1 VDKLALIIFIF
12 ISGCT
17 YVPEANAFLAAIFV
31 ALGIEVSM
39 AAAAAAIAASTAL
52 TVASYAITM
61 VVSMAISFAVS
72 SVIGGP
78 NSPSSPSQRDPGNR
92 TQIPPAT
99 SNKLPVV
106 YGTSYIGGTVIDLS
120 ITDNDQTMYYVLAL
134 SEVTN
139 TNPGQTP
146 DTVSFGNVYF
156 AGKKCVFDAT
166 KKYQVNALLDESTG
180 ESETNVKGKIKFYF
194 YSNGSN
200 TPTNSDQ
207 TAIQVMSNSKLA
219 YQWDSTKLMTNCA
232 FVIMVLTYS
241 VTANIRGLAQTK
253 FQVTNS
259 RHKPGSCL
267 YDYLINTRY
276 GAAIP
281 AAQIDTVSLDALDV
295 YSDQAFTYT
304 DYEGGTTTQTRFRFD
319 GVADTQRAIMATLQD
334 MTSSCDC
341 LLRYNEITAQ
351 WGVIVQSPSYTVA
364 MAINDSNVI
373 SGIQVTP
380 IDLSNSF
387 NIAEVKFPDK
397 ANQDTFNTSTFDLA
411 QIDPALLF
419 PNEPVNKQSVTVPF
433 CNDDVRAQ
441 YLGNRFLKAARE
453 DLQVTL
459 SINYVGLQLSAGDII
474 TLTNLNYG
482 WVDKLF
488 RTNKVTQTF
497 KDDGSIVVNLLLM
510 EFNPTVYDDVSITQ
524 FQPSPN
530 TGIGDPLVF
539 GTVPPPVVDS
549 SYPTDV
555 NPLFL
560 VKVTTPAA
568 GISQYAELYYTAFA
582 SPTEAQLIF
591 AGTSEVQANGTPWN
605 TNTVLPLIS
614 LAGIPSGDWYFVT
627 RMMNSLGA
635 SSFSLPSAVFKWRP
649 TTFQYTEQYLVVA
662 YADTITGGGFNLNPR
677 GKFYYGL
684 LNQNNETPSTN
695 PDDYSWYLAEPTFG
709 TVFFLCYQNR
719 TGRKASFDT
728 GAAAYASGTA
738 SFVPSDTLVFDPTIW
753 GALPDGTNHIDLD
766 YRTGQLLKVASTVT
780 GTNSGEVVYAN
791 NDAGLVTLNLS
802 PFLRG
807 TPYFPIGSGN
817 NLYTSAVATLTV
829 DVYGRVV
836 GFTTPDSFEMT
847 ISTFTATS
855 GQTFFAVTRN
865 AAYIP
870 GECLVFNQGT
880 LCQTSEYT
888 DAAGGVTFGT
898 GRVLNNI
905 ITVMS
910 MRSTSSS
917 TGSYVSFSRNS
928 ATLDHQA
935 AYTVSGFTLVSG
947 FELLFLNGTVVNDQ
961 DYDIVGQT
969 INNFPDQATGQLEI
983 IQWTANNLGLPSGS
997 VVNVLINTI
1006 ISQST
1011 YPFSFVPDAFNLY
1024 GNGVL
1029 LKYGTDFTTVPGAY
1043 TLTNTPTTVN
1053 NVLLQQTF
1061 ARAGAA

>member
-1 VDKLALIIFIF
+1 MDKLALIIFIF

-31 ALGIEVSM
+31 ALGIEATMV
-39 AAAAAAIAASTAL
+39 AATAAIAASTAL

-134 SEVTN
+134 TEVTN

-146 DTVSFGNVYF
+146 DTVSFGDVYF

-166 KKYQVNALLDESTG
+166 KQYQVNSLLDESTG
-180 ESETNVKGKIKFYF
+180 ESETNVKGKVNFYF

-207 TAIQVMSNSKLA
+207 TAIQVMSNSALA
-219 YQWDSTKLMTNCA
+219 YKWDATKLMTNCA
-232 FVIMVLTYS
+232 FVIMKLTYS
-241 VTANIRGLAQTK
+241 VTANIRGLVQTK

-259 RHKPGSCL
+259 RHEPGSCL

-281 AAQIDTVSLDALDV
+281 AAQIDTASLDALDV
-295 YSDQAFTYT
+295 YSNESFTYT

-319 GVADTQRAIMATLQD
+319 GVVDTQRAIMATLQD

-419 PNEPVNKQSVTVPF
+419 PNEPINKQSVTVPF

-510 EFNPTVYDDVSITQ
+510 EFNPTVYDDVAITQ

-530 TGIGDPLVF
+530 SGIGDPLVF
-539 GTVPPPVVDS
+539 GTVPPPIVETE
-549 SYPTDV
+549 YPTAV

-560 VKVTTPAA
+560 VEVTTPAA
-568 GISQYAELYYTAFA
+568 GISQYAELYYTAFS

-635 SSFSLPSAVFKWRP
+635 SSFSLPSAVFEWRP
-649 TTFQYTEQYLVVA
+649 TTFQYNEQYLVVA
-662 YADTITGGGFNLNPR
+662 YADTITGTGFDLNPR
-677 GKFYYGL
+677 NKSYYGL
-684 LNQNNETPSTN
+684 INQSSITPSID
-695 PDDYSWYLAEPTFG
+695 PAAYSWYLAEPAFG
-709 TVFFLCYQNR
+709 TTIYPLYTNR
-719 TGRKASFDT
+719 TGRKISFDT
-728 GAAAYASGTA
+728 GFAIYASGTA
-738 SFVPSDTLVFDPTIW
+738 AFVPYETNLFDPTIW
-753 GALPDGTNHIDLD
+753 AALPDGINYIDLD
-766 YRTGQLLKVASTVT
+766 VRTGQLLKVGTTSVGT
-780 GTNSGEVVYAN
+780 GEIAVSNNADGVVIAQLAPYLDFGEGVY
-791 NDAGLVTLNLS
+791 TY
-802 PFLRG
+802 
-807 TPYFPIGSGN
+807 TGS
-817 NLYTSAVATLTV
+817 AATLTI
-829 DVYGRVV
+829 DIYGRVV
-836 GFTTPDSFEMT
+836 GFTTPDTFEMT

-855 GQTFFAVTRN
+855 GQTLFSVSRDASYLVGQCF
-865 AAYIP
+865 
-870 GECLVFNQGT
+870 VFNQGT

-898 GRVLNNI
+898 GVVLDNI
-905 ITVMS
+905 ITVIS
-910 MRSTSSS
+910 FRSTNSS
-917 TGSYVSFSRNS
+917 TGTYASFSRNS
-928 ATLDHQA
+928 ATLTSA
-935 AYTVSGFTLVSG
+935 GSYTASGFTLISG
-947 FELLFLNGTVVNDQ
+947 YELLFLNGAVVNEQ
-961 DYDIVGQT
+961 DYDIIGQT
-969 INNFPDQATGQLEI
+969 ITNFPDVTTGDLEI
-983 IQWTANNLGLPSGS
+983 IQWSANNLGVPNGTP
-997 VVNVLINTI
+997 VNAVIQTI
-1006 ISQST
+1006 IGQVT
-1011 YPFSFVPDAFNLY
+1011 YPFSFTSDGFNLY
-1024 GNGVL
+1024 QNGVL
-1029 LKYGTDFTTVPGAY
+1029 LKLGTDFTTVVGAY
-1043 TLTNTPTTVN
+1043 TLANIPDTVS
-1053 NVLLQQTF
+1053 NVILQQTF

>member
-1 VDKLALIIFIF
+1 VDKLALTIFIF

-166 KKYQVNALLDESTG
+166 KKYQVNSLIDESTG

-207 TAIQVMSNSKLA
+207 TAIQVMSNSALA
-219 YQWDSTKLMTNCA
+219 YQWDATKLMTNCA

-241 VTANIRGLAQTK
+241 VTANIRGLVQTK

-281 AAQIDTVSLDALDV
+281 AAQIDTASLDALDV
-295 YSDQAFTYT
+295 YSDEMFYYTTYSGVLT
-304 DYEGGTTTQTRFRFD
+304 NQTRFRFD

-419 PNEPVNKQSVTVPF
+419 PNEPINKQSVTVPF

-510 EFNPTVYDDVSITQ
+510 EFNPTVYDDVAITQ

-530 TGIGDPLVF
+530 SGIGDPLVF
-539 GTVPPPVVDS
+539 GTVPPPIVETE
-549 SYPTDV
+549 YPTAV

-560 VKVTTPAA
+560 VQVTTPAA

-635 SSFSLPSAVFKWRP
+635 SSFSLPSAVFHWRP
-649 TTFQYTEQYLVVA
+649 TTFQYSEQYLVIA
-662 YADTITGGGFNLNPR
+662 YADTITGTGFSLNPR
-677 GKFYYGL
+677 NKFYYGL
-684 LNQNNETPSTN
+684 INQSSITPSN
-695 PDDYSWYLAEPTFG
+695 DPAAYSWYLAEPAFG
-709 TVFFLCYQNR
+709 TTIYPLYTNR
-719 TGRKASFDT
+719 TGRKVSFDT
-728 GAAAYASGTA
+728 GFAIYASGTA
-738 SFVPSDTLVFDPTIW
+738 AFVPYETNLFDPTIW
-753 GALPDGTNHIDLD
+753 AALPDDHNVIDLD
-766 YRTGQLLKVASTVT
+766 VRTGQLLKVGTTST
-780 GTNSGEVVYAN
+780 GTGEILVTN
-791 NDAGLVTLNLS
+791 NDAGIIVAQLA
-802 PFLRG
+802 
-807 TPYFPIGSGN
+807 PYLDFGDGVYT
-817 NLYTSAVATLTV
+817 YTSSIATLTI
-829 DVYGRVV
+829 DIYGRVV
-836 GFTTPDSFEMT
+836 GFATPDTFEMT

-855 GQTFFAVTRN
+855 GQTFFPVSRN
-865 AAYIP
+865 AAYIV
-870 GECLVFNQGT
+870 GQCFAFNQGT
-880 LCQTSEYT
+880 LCETSEYT

-898 GRVLNNI
+898 GIVLNNI
-905 ITVMS
+905 ITIIS
-910 MRSTSSS
+910 FRSTNAS
-917 TGSYVSFSRNS
+917 TGSYASFTRHT
-928 ATLDHQA
+928 ATLTA
-935 AYTVSGFTLVSG
+935 AGSYTVSGYTLNSG
-947 FELLFLNGTVVNDQ
+947 YELLFLNGTVVNDQ
-961 DYDIVGQT
+961 DYDIIGQT
-969 INNFPDQATGQLEI
+969 ITNFPNVTTGTLDI
-983 IQWTANNLGLPSGS
+983 IQWTPNNLGVPNGTP
-997 VVNVLINTI
+997 VNGIRNTVI
-1006 ISQST
+1006 GQT
-1011 YPFSFVPDAFNLY
+1011 AYAFSLTVDGFNLY
-1024 GNGVL
+1024 SNGVL
-1029 LKYGTDFTTVPGAY
+1029 QKGGVDYTAVPTGY
-1043 TLTNTPTTVN
+1043 TLANNPTTIDTI
-1053 NVLLQQTF
+1053 LFQQTF